1 VLNVKYNLQDGPK
14 ESPFFADLNSCF
26 IASRNE
32 GLVRPGAPNLEIH
45 KIQAI
50 DAVSKDS
57 RGKLTSSK

>member
-1 VLNVKYNLQDGPK
+1 MLNVKYNLQDSPNG
-14 ESPFFADLNSCF
+14 SPFFADLNTRF

-57 RGKLTSSK
+57 RGK